1 MKKWYVTK
9 ELTELRKSRRLS
21 VTEFCIKAGIDESMY
36 YQLQQGKQLKTD
48 TIKLIAQRLHLQYG
62 MDEGGYY
69 LHEVENAVSTPPA
82 ADEIKISSD
91 EQELIKL
98 YRRLNW
104 EDRSLI
110 TQFIRRLGR

>member
-9 ELTELRKSRRLS
+9 ELTELRKSKRLS
-21 VTEFCIKAGIDESMY
+21 VSEFCLKAGIDESTY
-36 YQLQQGKQLKTD
+36 YQLQQGKQLRTD
-48 TIKLIAQRLHLQYG
+48 TIKLIARRLQLQYG

-69 LHEVENAVSTPPA
+69 LHENEAAGPA
-82 ADEIKISSD
+82 EPAEEMQISSD

-110 TQFIRRLGR
+110 TQFLRRLGR